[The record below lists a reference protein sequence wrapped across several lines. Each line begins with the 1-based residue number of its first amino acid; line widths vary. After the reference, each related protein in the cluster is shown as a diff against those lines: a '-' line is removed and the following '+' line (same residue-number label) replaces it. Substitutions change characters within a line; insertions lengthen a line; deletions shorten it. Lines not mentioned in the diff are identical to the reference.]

1 VAFSEA
7 LVKVIPPKGTI
18 LIYSSYEKT
27 ILKKTAEFLPKFKMP
42 FTAIIQRCK
51 DLASP
56 FQRRDVVHPN
66 FEGRFSIK
74 YVLPALVPSMSYTDL
89 AIADGNAAIG
99 AYLKLMDTKVSEA
112 AKKEIRKDL
121 LIYCGQDTLAMVKLV
136 EVFREKIAIKL

>member
-1 VAFSEA
+1 
-7 LVKVIPPKGTI
+7 LLKVIPPKGTI

-27 ILKKTAEFLPKFKMP
+27 ILRQTAEFLPKFKAP
-42 FTAIIQRCK
+42 FHAIIQRCK

-74 YVLPALVPSMSYTDL
+74 YVLPALVPGMGYADL
-89 AIADGNAAIG
+89 AIGDGIAAVR
-99 AYLKLMDTKVSEA
+99 AYVQLMDPNVSEA
-112 AKKEIRKDL
+112 VKKKIRKDL

-136 EVFREKIAIKL
+136 EVLREASALRPPAEG

>member
-1 VAFSEA
+1 
-7 LVKVIPPKGTI
+7 
-18 LIYSSYEKT
+18 
-27 ILKKTAEFLPKFKMP
+27 
-42 FTAIIQRCK
+42 
-51 DLASP
+51 
-56 FQRRDVVHPN
+56 VVHPN

-89 AIADGNAAIG
+89 AISDGNAAIG

-136 EVFREKIAIKL
+136 EVLREKAGGLNIGLGRTENG